1 MAVVGYGFANH
12 NGVEIQGS
20 AKRIGFSSVE
30 KFHKSGF
37 YGTFDGQRKTLIT
50 NPVGL
55 VEWLGTRF

>member
-37 YGTFDGQRKTLIT
+37 YGTFDG
-50 NPVGL
+50 
-55 VEWLGTRF
+55 